1 MPPDRDRQLRGF
13 LAANGWEDARRIP
26 LADDASFRRYERIIS
41 DGRRAVL
48 MDAPPDKEDVRPFV
62 HIARHLR
69 TLGYSA
75 PQIYAEDD
83 DLGALLLEDLGDDTF
98 TRMLANGG
106 DERMLYEAAVDLLTD
121 LHRHH
126 IAVAV
131 PNGLAPYDAKELLRE
146 AMLLPEWYLRAMR
159 GRAAE
164 TAIVKQYAE
173 AWRSLVPVT
182 EAVAQTLVLRDF
194 HVDNLIWL
202 PDRNRVAR
210 CGVLDFQDALVGPA
224 PYDLMSLLEDA
235 RRDIAPSLVA
245 DMKRRYFAAL
255 PHFAGREFDAAYAV
269 LAAQRH
275 CKVIGIFTRLAQRDG
290 KYDYLIHIPR
300 VWRLLEAACRHP
312 VLAPVSAWL
321 DQHIPAPSRGIPRI
335 TGSA

>member
-1 MPPDRDRQLRGF
+1 MFD
-13 LAANGWEDARRIP
+13 DARALR
-26 LADDASFRRYERIIS
+26 E
-41 DGRRAVL
+41 VL
-48 MDAPPDKEDVRPFV
+48 LLLDWYWPAIHGAAPPAPVRNAF
-62 HIARHLR
+62 
-69 TLGYSA
+69 
-75 PQIYAEDD
+75 E
-83 DLGALLLEDLGDDTF
+83 
-98 TRMLANGG
+98 N
-106 DERMLYEAAVDLLTD
+106 
-121 LHRHH
+121 
-126 IAVAV
+126 
-131 PNGLAPYDAKELLRE
+131 
-146 AMLLPEWYLRAMR
+146 
-159 GRAAE
+159 
-164 TAIVKQYAE
+164 
-173 AWRSLVPVT
+173 AWRD
-182 EAVAQTLVLRDF
+182 VLPLRNGAPETIALFDF